1 MKSSVFCTLITHLD
15 LDSATF
21 QGLHCPMWLVAIN
34 RAVSEK
40 KKVIYVVLGYI
51 GLFFFLK

>member
-51 GLFFFLK
+51 GLFFF